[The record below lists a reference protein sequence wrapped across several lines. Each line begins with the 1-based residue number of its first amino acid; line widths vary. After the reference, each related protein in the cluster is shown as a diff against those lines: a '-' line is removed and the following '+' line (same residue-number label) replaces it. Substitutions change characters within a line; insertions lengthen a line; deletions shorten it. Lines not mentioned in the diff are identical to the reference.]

1 MNFSYVNYSITCVVW
16 LLSVINNPI
25 LNLMHRNVVFFLG
38 ILHSIEICITF
49 LFQIVSDD
57 TLYVKWDDSHESTYD
72 LQWLLERNFNEG
84 QERHEY
90 QQVKWTAKSFSTIFR
105 SFKYEDVIKRS
116 YHCPVI
122 YLFKSIQYYKLWK
135 WTLRNP

>member
-1 MNFSYVNYSITCVVW
+1 MAHRDAVPFFG
-16 LLSVINNPI
+16 
-25 LNLMHRNVVFFLG
+25 MRRNV
-38 ILHSIEICITF
+38 EICTTF

-90 QQVKWTAKSFSTIFR
+90 QQVKWTVKSFSTIFR

-122 YLFKSIQYYKLWK
+122 YLFKSIRRYYEL
-135 WTLRNP
+135 